1 LKEELDKVFNDLQDS
16 IVKQAAIYK
25 DTKFDLFYRFSIG
38 EVDFNECID
47 SIIKNLEGENRNDR

>member
-25 DTKFDLFYRFSIG
+25 DTKFDPFYRFSIG

-47 SIIKNLEGENRNDR
+47 SIIKNLEGDNRNDR